1 MTAQPNDF
9 ATCKGEIT
17 ASATE
22 VAANCKTALG
32 AAVVAL
38 NWKTSTFTAFSN
50 FAITF
55 AATRTAKFT
64 FTSDFLKNA
73 LDNIEF

>member
-9 ATCKGEIT
+9 ASCKGEI
-17 ASATE
+17 ALAATE
-22 VAANCKTALG
+22 VAAGCKTALG
-32 AAVVAL
+32 ATVVAL

-55 AATRTAKFT
+55 
-64 FTSDFLKNA
+64 
-73 LDNIEF
+73 

>member
-1 MTAQPNDF
+1 LTAQPNDF
-9 ATCKGEIT
+9 AKCKGEI
-17 ASATE
+17 
-22 VAANCKTALG
+22 AANGKEVDAACKTALS

-38 NWKTSTFTAFSN
+38 NWKTSTFTAFTN

-55 AATRTAKFT
+55 AATRTEAFS